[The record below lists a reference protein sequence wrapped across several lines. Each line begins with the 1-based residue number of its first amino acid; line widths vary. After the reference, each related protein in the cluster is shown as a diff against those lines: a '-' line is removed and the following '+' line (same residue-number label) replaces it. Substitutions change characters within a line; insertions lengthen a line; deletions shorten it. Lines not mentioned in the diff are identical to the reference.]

1 MPTRGEHVRIG
12 YSECVAH
19 QVLLASELI
28 VDPVKTLREIFTRSL
43 LNSSGEVGQAYLFVC
58 STHCSSRSTPWLCR
72 SCVATAHMRS
82 GPGPPPKNRVA
93 SGRLVVEQIL
103 CEIEGHYL
111 GKSCWKIPRHSSIRD
126 QKTRRIPKMKKP
138 LPVMMVT
145 SARHVGRYAVGGLV
159 GGMGHIQSRLHSRQ

>member
-1 MPTRGEHVRIG
+1 
-12 YSECVAH
+12 
-19 QVLLASELI
+19 
-28 VDPVKTLREIFTRSL
+28 L
-43 LNSSGEVGQAYLFVC
+43 LNALFVPLDALVMSFVRC
-58 STHCSSRSTPWLCR
+58 DCAYAKRAG
-72 SCVATAHMRS
+72 AT
-82 GPGPPPKNRVA
+82 PKNRVA

-145 SARHVGRYAVGGLV
+145 SARHGGRYAVGGLV